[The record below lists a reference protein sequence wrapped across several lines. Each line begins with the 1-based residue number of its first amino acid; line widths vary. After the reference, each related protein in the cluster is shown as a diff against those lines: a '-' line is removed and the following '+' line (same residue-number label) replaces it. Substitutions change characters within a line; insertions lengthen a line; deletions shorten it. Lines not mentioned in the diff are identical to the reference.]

1 MYLYVDN
8 FGDTDDVL
16 RVGDVELNDYHEN
29 NLNLQFNIA
38 LNMSDLMAL
47 NQAEDSDGSKNQY
60 NYNDQGCIVYD
71 RNVRFDRKSS
81 FENIWFL

>member
-8 FGDTDDVL
+8 LGDTDDVL

-47 NQAEDSDGSKNQY
+47 NQAEDSDGSNNQY
-60 NYNDQGCIVYD
+60 NYNDQGIVYD
-71 RNVRFDRKSS
+71 RNVRFDRESS
-81 FENIWFL
+81 FHNIWFL